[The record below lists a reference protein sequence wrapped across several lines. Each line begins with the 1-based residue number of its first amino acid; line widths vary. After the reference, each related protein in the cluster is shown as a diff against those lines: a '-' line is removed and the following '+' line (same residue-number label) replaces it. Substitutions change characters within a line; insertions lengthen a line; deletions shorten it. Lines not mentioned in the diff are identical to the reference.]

1 MDNAGAP
8 VGVRVDSMEMVVVIM
23 VAVRRLAKLRMGQD
37 GLTVDRVGT
46 GDVERDGI
54 ERCEHADIRHDG
66 GVVLG
71 VAVAV
76 RGDVAD
82 DRDMDAR
89 AAIDTS
95 AELSVLK
102 NRMTMDGMVND
113 FDSTPSSSNVLKQA
127 EANRAEAELKTLEDD
142 LLELRAELTVLGA
155 ESAGSVPP
163 WRH

>member
-1 MDNAGAP
+1 MF
-8 VGVRVDSMEMVVVIM
+8 E
-23 VAVRRLAKLRMGQD
+23 
-37 GLTVDRVGT
+37 
-46 GDVERDGI
+46 
-54 ERCEHADIRHDG
+54 
-66 GVVLG
+66 
-71 VAVAV
+71 
-76 RGDVAD
+76 
-82 DRDMDAR
+82 R

>member
-1 MDNAGAP
+1 MDRIKGRRLFDGDQLILFISKADLHAVRDGGAP

-54 ERCEHADIRHDG
+54 ERGEHADIRHDG

-82 DRDMDAR
+82 DRDMEAR
-89 AAIDTS
+89 AARDDGLAVFSDLGIQDFRLRVVARLDTKLLCPS
-95 AELSVLK
+95 AL
-102 NRMTMDGMVND
+102 
-113 FDSTPSSSNVLKQA
+113 F
-127 EANRAEAELKTLEDD
+127 
-142 LLELRAELTVLGA
+142 
-155 ESAGSVPP
+155 
-163 WRH
+163 